1 MQSFISHGIFCQ
13 IRKIPRLILFI
24 FYLIYKF
31 CTKDSSFYYDIKIIG
46 KLCAGSRTTPRWGC
60 AGGNAESGVPGDK
73 PMDQKRSIPGVA
85 RAGQRLKLSAARRSI
100 MRQINGHPLLS
111 LNRCDRPGAGP
122 ARLSLRQRERERER
136 EREINGINPRL
147 LTGSS
152 VISLASPAW
161 GEAGFL
167 FLTGTPCRPI
177 LPQHRP

>member
-1 MQSFISHGIFCQ
+1 MQFFISHGIFCQ

-136 EREINGINPRL
+136 ERGHQQKADLLCGHAYGSGRL
-147 LTGSS
+147 GRRQR
-152 VISLASPAW
+152 VFAFFEPGAQAS
-161 GEAGFL
+161 
-167 FLTGTPCRPI
+167 R
-177 LPQHRP
+177 

>member
-122 ARLSLRQRERERER
+122 ARLSLRQRERDRAR
-136 EREINGINPRL
+136 
-147 LTGSS
+147 LTGS
-152 VISLASPAW
+152 IPACEPVLLLSALPFPP
-161 GEAGFL
+161 GEKRAFY
-167 FLTGTPCRPI
+167 F
-177 LPQHRP
+177 